1 MEITV
6 EYVEALAEAKRAI
19 RASRTRSV
27 VAVNTGMITLYW
39 HLGNLIANRET
50 EQGWGTKIVER
61 LSNDLRAEFPG
72 MTGLSFRNLRYMR
85 DFALAW
91 STSEM
96 LPQAVATLP
105 WGHRS
110 RRRHAASSTPQPN
123 DRVAPV
129 LEPQRTNRS
138 VRSRPSNIA
147 HGRSRLPVHR
157 TLTGRTSRT
166 TGRTGT
172 SGRRHPCIQ
181 PSGPALKPVQ
191 NEGTSA
197 FKSGFGGGGGVVF
210 LGELL

>member
-39 HLGNLIANRET
+39 NLGNLIANREI
-50 EQGWGTKIVER
+50 EQGWGAKIVER

-85 DFALAW
+85 EFALAW

-105 WGHRS
+105 
-110 RRRHAASSTPQPN
+110 
-123 DRVAPV
+123 
-129 LEPQRTNRS
+129 
-138 VRSRPSNIA
+138 
-147 HGRSRLPVHR
+147 
-157 TLTGRTSRT
+157 
-166 TGRTGT
+166 
-172 SGRRHPCIQ
+172 
-181 PSGPALKPVQ
+181 
-191 NEGTSA
+191 
-197 FKSGFGGGGGVVF
+197 
-210 LGELL
+210 